1 MVKGDS
7 VDVMANEF
15 VSKEERDFPFRIGK
29 ALASG
34 LAGFV
39 AGSIFASIIWVF
51 ALWFL
56 RAYGFFAI

>member
-1 MVKGDS
+1 
-7 VDVMANEF
+7 MANEF
-15 VSKEERDFPFRIGK
+15 ISKEERDFPFRIGK